1 MKLKCLAL
9 CGLLAFSTTA
19 LSNESAASYYEKAL
33 QYQQQ
38 QQLKKAELELR
49 NSLQRDAN
57 YLPARLLLGQLL
69 LKQGQWASAE
79 KELQLALSGGAATDP
94 LVYQL
99 GRAMLAQQK
108 ADETRLLLARYPQ
121 LSKQAEYLLIQA
133 GHQKVAFDYQ
143 AAQTSYQQLVAS
155 QPTEPLASEAWLELA
170 DLQFRMQQL
179 DRAAESLK
187 QVSPSSDVKK
197 KARYLEARLAQSQ
210 NDSQRALAIYDQLL
224 AQDDGD
230 PAALLGKAQL
240 LMQQNDTAKALAL
253 VTKFRDDNPHNPY
266 GQLIHA
272 SLLGQSGDNNAQ
284 NRMLKQIQQ
293 QLSTLTTAQ
302 RDEEDVLMLTAL
314 LDFSDSRF
322 DQAATK
328 LIRYQQLYPAN
339 VQAHQLLAQSYLQL
353 EDFRGAEKQ
362 IKAAIRLNPNDYT
375 LQLIAAAVARAQKD
389 VPTELSLLTASYQQF
404 PQQPD
409 VQKAY
414 LQALLRSGKADQAR
428 ALLTD
433 KNGVS
438 SLADQI
444 LLGYLQL
451 ENAQLQE
458 AEKTAQHLLEQDSGK
473 VEIFQL
479 AGDVAAKSGDSA
491 LAEKFYQQALV
502 LDATSKPAL
511 LSLASLA
518 LQQQNWQQASSLYQQ
533 ILSHTPDDS
542 LVLQLLADAAIKL
555 KQPGDA
561 IRYLEQLA
569 ADDKN
574 LVAARLALLE
584 LYLQTQQT
592 AKASELA
599 NALSE
604 QMDIRPELYFAKARL
619 GLQQQDRETTTHN
632 TDILYGLW
640 YDAPQQLVQLASL
653 QLDNQDVSGLE
664 KTLSRLKQFDE
675 HQAQVAM
682 LEARL
687 ALVRGKPKQGLAL
700 IQKVEQQ
707 VGRNLAIDELKA
719 HLLLADQQPAAAAK
733 LLEALYQQS
742 GAIEHLLM
750 LLRAKQ
756 HDAAFVQQQLTQ
768 WLAKHP
774 SDLSATLLLAE
785 RLQQQG
791 QTNQAIAVYQ
801 QSPLLDSQAVLLNN
815 LANLLLDTQTEKA
828 LTFAKKAYQL
838 MPDHPDIMDTYG
850 YAQVL
855 AGDANA
861 GLGLLRDAEIRQP
874 QAVLLQLHIAH
885 ALTLLN
891 RTQEAKAILQ
901 RYKAEQLPLHERT
914 LWLKLQTH

>member
-719 HLLLADQQPAAAAK
+719 HLLLADQQLAAAAK

-815 LANLLLDTQTEKA
+815 LANLLLDSQIEKA

-914 LWLKLQTH
+914 LWLKLQTL

>member
-9 CGLLAFSTTA
+9 CGLLAFSKTA

-57 YLPARLLLGQLL
+57 YLPSRLLLGQLL

-143 AAQTSYQQLVAS
+143 AAQASYQQLVAS

-179 DRAAESLK
+179 DPAAESLK

-197 KARYLEARLAQSQ
+197 RARYLEARLAQSQ

-240 LMQQNDTAKALAL
+240 LMQQNDTAKALEL
-253 VTKFRDDNPHNPY
+253 VTKFRDDNPNNPY

-272 SLLGQSGDNNAQ
+272 SLLGQTGDNNAQ

-328 LIRYQQLYPAN
+328 LTRYQQLYPAN

-619 GLQQQDRETTTHN
+619 GLQQQDRETTAHN

-675 HQAQVAM
+675 QQTQVAM
-682 LEARL
+682 LEARF

-914 LWLKLQTH
+914 LWLKLQTL

>member
-79 KELQLALSGGAATDP
+79 KELQLALTGGAATEP
-94 LVYQL
+94 LIYQL

-108 ADETRLLLARYPQ
+108 ADETRLLLTRYPQ
-121 LSKQAEYLLIQA
+121 LSKQAEYLFIQA

-155 QPTEPLASEAWLELA
+155 QPAEPLASEAWLELA

-179 DRAAESLK
+179 DRATESLK
-187 QVSPSSDVKK
+187 QVNSGSEFKK

-210 NDSQRALAIYDQLL
+210 NDSQRAMAIYDQLL
-224 AQDDGD
+224 AQDVGD

-240 LMQQNDTAKALAL
+240 LMQQNDTAKALEL

-272 SLLGQSGDNNAQ
+272 SLLGQTGDNNAQ

-328 LIRYQQLYPAN
+328 LTRYQQLYPAN

-362 IKAAIRLNPNDYT
+362 IKAAIRLSPNDYT

-428 ALLTD
+428 ALLTA

-502 LDATSKPAL
+502 LDAKSKPAL

-518 LQQQNWQQASSLYQQ
+518 LQQQNWQQASSFYQQ
-533 ILSHTPDDS
+533 ILSNTPDDS

-592 AKASELA
+592 TKASELA
-599 NALSE
+599 NVLSE

-619 GLQQQDRETTTHN
+619 GLQQQDRETTAHN

-750 LLRAKQ
+750 LLKAKQ

-791 QTNQAIAVYQ
+791 QTDQAIELYQ

-815 LANLLLDTQTEKA
+815 LANLLLDSQIDKA

-855 AGDANA
+855 AGDAKA

-914 LWLKLQTH
+914 LWLKLQTL

>member
-451 ENAQLQE
+451 ENAQLKE

-555 KQPGDA
+555 KQPSDA

-619 GLQQQDRETTTHN
+619 GLQQQDRKTTAHN

-675 HQAQVAM
+675 HQAQVGM

-719 HLLLADQQPAAAAK
+719 HLLLADQQLAAAAK

-815 LANLLLDTQTEKA
+815 LANLLLDSQIEKA

-914 LWLKLQTH
+914 LWLKLQTL

>member
-9 CGLLAFSTTA
+9 CGLLAFSKTA

-79 KELQLALSGGAATDP
+79 KELRLALSGGAATDP

-210 NDSQRALAIYDQLL
+210 NDSLRALAIYDQLL

-328 LIRYQQLYPAN
+328 LVRYQQLYPAN

-428 ALLTD
+428 ALLTA

-574 LVAARLALLE
+574 IVAARLALLE

-599 NALSE
+599 NVLSE

-619 GLQQQDRETTTHN
+619 GLQQQDRETTAHN

-750 LLRAKQ
+750 LLKAKQ

-855 AGDANA
+855 AGDASA

-914 LWLKLQTH
+914 LWLKLQTL

>member
-9 CGLLAFSTTA
+9 CCLLACSTTA

-79 KELQLALSGGAATDP
+79 KELQLALTGGAATEP
-94 LVYQL
+94 LIYQL

-121 LSKQAEYLLIQA
+121 LSKQAEYLFIQA

-179 DRAAESLK
+179 DRATESLK
-187 QVSPSSDVKK
+187 QVNSGSEFKK

-210 NDSQRALAIYDQLL
+210 NDSQRAMTIYDQLL
-224 AQDDGD
+224 AQDVGD

-240 LMQQNDTAKALAL
+240 LMQQNDTAKALEL
-253 VTKFRDDNPHNPY
+253 VTRFRDDNPNNPY

-272 SLLGQSGDNNAQ
+272 SLLGQTGDNNAQ

-328 LIRYQQLYPAN
+328 LTRYQQLYPAN

-362 IKAAIRLNPNDYT
+362 IKAAIRLSPNDYT

-428 ALLTD
+428 ALLTG

-502 LDATSKPAL
+502 LDAKSKPAL

-599 NALSE
+599 NVLSE

-619 GLQQQDRETTTHN
+619 GLQQQDRETTAHN

-675 HQAQVAM
+675 QQTQVAM
-682 LEARL
+682 LEARF

-700 IQKVEQQ
+700 IQKVEKQ

-750 LLRAKQ
+750 LLKAKQ

-785 RLQQQG
+785 RLQQQE
-791 QTNQAIAVYQ
+791 QTNQAIELYQ

-815 LANLLLDTQTEKA
+815 LANLLLDSQIEKA

-855 AGDANA
+855 AGDAKA

-891 RTQEAKAILQ
+891 RTQEANAILQ

-914 LWLKLQTH
+914 LWLKLQTL

>member
-428 ALLTD
+428 TLLTD

-815 LANLLLDTQTEKA
+815 LANLLLDSQIEKA

>member
-1 MKLKCLAL
+1 M
-9 CGLLAFSTTA
+9 
-19 LSNESAASYYEKAL
+19 
-33 QYQQQ
+33 
-38 QQLKKAELELR
+38 
-49 NSLQRDAN
+49 
-57 YLPARLLLGQLL
+57 
-69 LKQGQWASAE
+69 
-79 KELQLALSGGAATDP
+79 
-94 LVYQL
+94 
-99 GRAMLAQQK
+99 
-108 ADETRLLLARYPQ
+108 
-121 LSKQAEYLLIQA
+121 
-133 GHQKVAFDYQ
+133 
-143 AAQTSYQQLVAS
+143 
-155 QPTEPLASEAWLELA
+155 
-170 DLQFRMQQL
+170 
-179 DRAAESLK
+179 
-187 QVSPSSDVKK
+187 
-197 KARYLEARLAQSQ
+197 
-210 NDSQRALAIYDQLL
+210 
-224 AQDDGD
+224 
-230 PAALLGKAQL
+230 
-240 LMQQNDTAKALAL
+240 
-253 VTKFRDDNPHNPY
+253 
-266 GQLIHA
+266 
-272 SLLGQSGDNNAQ
+272 
-284 NRMLKQIQQ
+284 
-293 QLSTLTTAQ
+293 
-302 RDEEDVLMLTAL
+302 
-314 LDFSDSRF
+314 
-322 DQAATK
+322 
-328 LIRYQQLYPAN
+328 
-339 VQAHQLLAQSYLQL
+339 
-353 EDFRGAEKQ
+353 
-362 IKAAIRLNPNDYT
+362 
-375 LQLIAAAVARAQKD
+375 
-389 VPTELSLLTASYQQF
+389 
-404 PQQPD
+404 
-409 VQKAY
+409 
-414 LQALLRSGKADQAR
+414 
-428 ALLTD
+428 
-433 KNGVS
+433 
-438 SLADQI
+438 
-444 LLGYLQL
+444 
-451 ENAQLQE
+451 
-458 AEKTAQHLLEQDSGK
+458 
-473 VEIFQL
+473 
-479 AGDVAAKSGDSA
+479 
-491 LAEKFYQQALV
+491 
-502 LDATSKPAL
+502 
-511 LSLASLA
+511 
-518 LQQQNWQQASSLYQQ
+518 
-533 ILSHTPDDS
+533 
-542 LVLQLLADAAIKL
+542 
-555 KQPGDA
+555 
-561 IRYLEQLA
+561 A

-719 HLLLADQQPAAAAK
+719 HLLLADQQLAAAAK

-756 HDAAFVQQQLTQ
+756 HDATFVQQQLTQ

-815 LANLLLDTQTEKA
+815 LANLLLDSQIEKA

-914 LWLKLQTH
+914 LWLKLQTL

>member
-9 CGLLAFSTTA
+9 CGLLAFSKTA

-143 AAQTSYQQLVAS
+143 AAQASYQQLVAS

-179 DRAAESLK
+179 DPAAESLK

-197 KARYLEARLAQSQ
+197 RARYLEARLAQSQ

-240 LMQQNDTAKALAL
+240 LMQQNDTAKALEL
-253 VTKFRDDNPHNPY
+253 VTKFRDDNPNNPY

-328 LIRYQQLYPAN
+328 LVRYQQLYPAN

-599 NALSE
+599 NVLSE

-619 GLQQQDRETTTHN
+619 GLQQQDRETTAHN

-874 QAVLLQLHIAH
+874 QAVLLQSHIAH

-914 LWLKLQTH
+914 LWLKLQTL

>member
-9 CGLLAFSTTA
+9 CGLLAFSKTA

-240 LMQQNDTAKALAL
+240 LMQQNDTAKALEL
-253 VTKFRDDNPHNPY
+253 VTKFRDDNPNNPY

-328 LIRYQQLYPAN
+328 LVRYQQLYPAN

-619 GLQQQDRETTTHN
+619 GLQQQDRETTAHN

-675 HQAQVAM
+675 QQTQVAM
-682 LEARL
+682 LEARF

-874 QAVLLQLHIAH
+874 QAVLLQSHIAH

-914 LWLKLQTH
+914 LWLKLQTL

>member
-9 CGLLAFSTTA
+9 CGLLAFSKTA

-143 AAQTSYQQLVAS
+143 AAQASYQQLVAS

-179 DRAAESLK
+179 DPAAESLK

-197 KARYLEARLAQSQ
+197 RARYLEARLAQSQ

-240 LMQQNDTAKALAL
+240 LMQQNDTAKALEL
-253 VTKFRDDNPHNPY
+253 VTKFRDDNPNNPY

-328 LIRYQQLYPAN
+328 LVRYQQLYPAN

-619 GLQQQDRETTTHN
+619 GLQQQDRETTAHN

-675 HQAQVAM
+675 QQTQVAM
-682 LEARL
+682 LEARF

-874 QAVLLQLHIAH
+874 QAVLLQSHIAH

-914 LWLKLQTH
+914 LWLKLQTL